1 MSCGQIP
8 AACPA
13 LIWGEVMRIMSKEGR
28 GSLAL
33 VQLGPTAPWDTG
45 QTGHKGPS
53 LPGLFTL
60 QGEREQG
67 AERESRGQRWWWMRE
82 QQGTC
87 SGQGWKAG
95 VRLVVRGSRC
105 WQRDRLCQQEPECIH
120 TVPDGIV
127 LFTHAQG
134 ISSEV
139 SQKLPVDWIVHEQEI
154 RTCDSYVSSNKS

>member
-1 MSCGQIP
+1 M
-8 AACPA
+8 
-13 LIWGEVMRIMSKEGR
+13 
-28 GSLAL
+28 
-33 VQLGPTAPWDTG
+33 
-45 QTGHKGPS
+45 
-53 LPGLFTL
+53 
-60 QGEREQG
+60 
-67 AERESRGQRWWWMRE
+67 
-82 QQGTC
+82 
-87 SGQGWKAG
+87 
-95 VRLVVRGSRC
+95 VRGPRC